1 MLLFQ
6 QSNDMKEEEKRESF
20 RVGKLKKDVWKSDP
34 VEEKLEEDEV
44 KESVRVGKL
53 KRDVWSNSE
62 ASNEQK
68 VETEEVK
75 LRGARRI
82 NKGNR
87 ISCLIENLHS
97 DKKPSGDSDEEVEE
111 ESDTEEAKLGDEM
124 CHEIESSKDQKVH
137 RICYCR

>member
-62 ASNEQK
+62 ASHEQK

-124 CHEIESSKDQKVH
+124 CHEIESKEQKVH
-137 RICYCR
+137 RTCYCR